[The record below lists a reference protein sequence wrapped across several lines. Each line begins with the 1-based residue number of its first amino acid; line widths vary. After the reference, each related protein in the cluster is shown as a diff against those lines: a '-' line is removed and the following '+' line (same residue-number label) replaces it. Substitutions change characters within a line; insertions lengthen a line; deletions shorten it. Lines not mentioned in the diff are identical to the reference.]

1 MNAKG
6 CQTDATSCHAVCE
19 PLPQPPRPL
28 NSRHINRDAVKYQT
42 IMEQRKKEQDVLVV
56 KDEQTGEI
64 GVVAGLKRDGTPNM
78 RAAKPEHEREFL
90 RFDRHGDVL
99 DNFFSNF
106 FRQCKDPKRF
116 SFYRVTA
123 EGIENVLTVMKE
135 MLKKPDEYKEV
146 LDAHRVDTTKYEQ
159 QAEQMRQ
166 ETPDAAEKGQEPD
179 SESQSTETE
188 RQQAQPQ
195 QTPAEE
201 GYKPIDDSRLDRA
214 EVAERWGIDLAAL
227 EQSGDLE
234 RMRNYGKSRLI
245 DCNPEIG
252 GIRVAMQ
259 ARLSLREN
267 SDGTVSLVPHPIRR
281 APNYDEYLNVKF
293 TAEDR
298 DNLKKTGNL
307 GRVAEVVDPATGELL
322 PSFIS
327 IDRVTNETVS
337 VPVRD
342 INIPQEVLSAAL
354 DDKQQAALA
363 RGEGVYVEGMTSKNN
378 GKVFNAT
385 IQINADRR
393 GLDFHFGER
402 KEAQRQERTQ
412 TTGGEKQEQPRKL
425 RIGSTLLQRPVTDEI
440 KKGWEQNKWVYMEGL
455 IDRKGKPFNAYV
467 RPNHERGKYDFSRKR
482 PEEGQIHEIKPDNAS
497 RTQVAV
503 NSEGK
508 TDEATKHVGEPLQ
521 RGQAA
526 PVNEEQQR
534 RQQNA
539 NRPRMKM

>member
-1 MNAKG
+1 
-6 CQTDATSCHAVCE
+6 
-19 PLPQPPRPL
+19 
-28 NSRHINRDAVKYQT
+28 
-42 IMEQRKKEQDVLVV
+42 MEQKKKEQDVLVV
-56 KDEQTGEI
+56 RDEQTGEI

-78 RAAKPEHEREFL
+78 KAAKAEHAQDFL

-99 DNFFSNF
+99 DNFFANF
-106 FRQCKDPKRF
+106 FRQCMHPKRF
-116 SFYRVTA
+116 SFYRVAT
-123 EGIENVLTVMKE
+123 EGLENVLTVIKE
-135 MLKKPDEYKEV
+135 MLKKPDEYRDV
-146 LDAHRVDTTKYEQ
+146 LAAHRVDTTKHGQ

-166 ETPDAAEKGQEPD
+166 ETVRSVAEETPDGVGGHREGDA
-179 SESQSTETE
+179 ESQSAETE
-188 RQQAQPQ
+188 Q
-195 QTPAEE
+195 QTPDGQ

-252 GIRVAMQ
+252 GIRVPMQ
-259 ARLSLREN
+259 AQLSLREN
-267 SDGTVSLVPHPIRR
+267 PDGTVSLVPHPIRR
-281 APNYDEYLNVKF
+281 APNYDEYLNVRF
-293 TAEDR
+293 TPEDQE
-298 DNLKKTGNL
+298 NLKKTGNL
-307 GRVAEVVDPATGELL
+307 GRVVEVVDPATGELL
-322 PSFIS
+322 PSFVS
-327 IDRVTNETVS
+327 IDRITNETVS

-342 INIPQEVLSAAL
+342 INIPHEVLGAAL

-402 KEAQRQERTQ
+402 KQQQRQEQTQ
-412 TTGGEKQEQPRKL
+412 AAEDGKQEKPRKL
-425 RIGSTLLQRPVTDEI
+425 RIGSTLLQRPITDEI

-482 PEEGQIHEIKPDNAS
+482 PEEAQIHEIKPDNTS

-508 TDEATKHVGEPLQ
+508 THEATKHVGEPLQ
-521 RGQAA
+521 RGQTA
-526 PVNEEQQR
+526 PANEEQQR

>member
-1 MNAKG
+1 
-6 CQTDATSCHAVCE
+6 
-19 PLPQPPRPL
+19 
-28 NSRHINRDAVKYQT
+28 
-42 IMEQRKKEQDVLVV
+42 MEQKKKEQDVLVV
-56 KDEQTGEI
+56 RDEQTGEI

-78 RAAKPEHEREFL
+78 KAAKPEHAQDFL

-99 DNFFSNF
+99 DNFFANF
-106 FRQCKDPKRF
+106 FRQCTNPKRF
-116 SFYRVTA
+116 AFYRVTA
-123 EGIENVLTVMKE
+123 EGIENVLAVMKE
-135 MLKKPDEYKEV
+135 MLKKPDEYRDV
-146 LDAHRVDTTKYEQ
+146 LAAHRVDTIKYEQ

-166 ETPDAAEKGQEPD
+166 ETPDAAEKRQEPD
-179 SESQSTETE
+179 SESQTAETGQQQTE
-188 RQQAQPQ
+188 PQ
-195 QTPAEE
+195 QTPADE

-252 GIRVAMQ
+252 GIRVPMQ

-267 SDGTVSLVPHPIRR
+267 PDGTVSLVPHPIRR
-281 APNYDEYLNVKF
+281 APNLDEYLNVKF
-293 TAEDR
+293 TPEDQE
-298 DNLKKTGNL
+298 NLKKTGNL
-307 GRVAEVVDPATGELL
+307 GRVVEVADPATGELL
-322 PSFIS
+322 PSFVS
-327 IDRVTNETVS
+327 IDRITNETVS

-342 INIPQEVLSAAL
+342 INIPQEVLGAVL

-402 KEAQRQERTQ
+402 KQRQRQEQ
-412 TTGGEKQEQPRKL
+412 TAGVEKQEKPRKL

-508 TDEATKHVGEPLQ
+508 THEATKHVGEPLQ
-521 RGQAA
+521 RGQTA
-526 PVNEEQQR
+526 PANEEQQR

>member
-1 MNAKG
+1 
-6 CQTDATSCHAVCE
+6 
-19 PLPQPPRPL
+19 
-28 NSRHINRDAVKYQT
+28 
-42 IMEQRKKEQDVLVV
+42 MEQRKKEQDVLVV

-78 RAAKPEHEREFL
+78 RAAKPEYEREFL

-135 MLKKPDEYKEV
+135 MLKKPDGYKEV
-146 LDAHRVDTTKYEQ
+146 LDAHRVDTAKYEQ

-166 ETPDAAEKGQEPD
+166 ETPDAAEKGLEPD
-179 SESQSTETE
+179 SESQSTEME

-252 GIRVAMQ
+252 GIRIAMQ
-259 ARLSLREN
+259 ARLSLREDP
-267 SDGTVSLVPHPIRR
+267 DGTVSLVPHPIRR

-298 DNLKKTGNL
+298 DNLKKAGNL

-342 INIPQEVLSAAL
+342 IDVPQEVLGAAL

-385 IQINADRR
+385 IQINADKR

-402 KEAQRQERTQ
+402 KVAQRQERTQ

-526 PVNEEQQR
+526 PASEEQQR